1 MSSGPR
7 SQGALAK
14 LLVLLALIAL
24 VAAACGGGGDS
35 DEGDGDGG
43 IVAPEEEGDSE
54 GEPTPGGTM
63 TIGVEAESGGW
74 QPCVDSPSESGTMV
88 FLSVYDQLM
97 ARSEDGEVK
106 PWLAES
112 LTPSADKLSWTLK
125 LRPGVKFHDGT
136 DLTADVLKQNFT
148 ANTAPTSRCA
158 TALKPVAG
166 MDVVD
171 PLTVKYTL
179 AAPYG
184 PFPELLTGGAGMPFS
199 PTNAAAKG
207 ADVSANPV
215 GTGPF
220 IFKSWERD
228 SKLTLE
234 KNPNYWQKGL
244 PYLDTVI
251 VKPIPDEDARL
262 ASLST
267 GEIDVG
273 FTLRQEYVGRAREQG
288 DAIKRYEYVGNN
300 SGSTI
305 FNTKRPPVDDKRV
318 RKAFALA
325 QNQEQLVEVL
335 GGKGITPISTQ
346 FFSKDSPWYSEK
358 VAKAYTAITN
368 KPEEAKKL
376 LEEYKN
382 DPKRSDGKKPGEPVS
397 IQFNCPPDPTLIAYA
412 QAVQQM
418 ESQVGFEVELKQV
431 EQATHINNAVGKP
444 PYTDADYMINCWRL
458 GGQGDPDSTL
468 FNQYGNPENNAGNVT
483 NYNNPEVQALLK
495 TARESDDFKTRYD
508 AYEKV
513 GMIFTEDVPHTWTGS
528 TAASVY
534 AKPAYKGIT
543 TWKFPD
549 GKSKGK
555 IEQAVVRFSQVWMEK

>member
-1 MSSGPR
+1 M
-7 SQGALAK
+7 
-14 LLVLLALIAL
+14 VLALVSL
-24 VAAACGGGGDS
+24 VAAACGGGKDKNASDS
-35 DEGDGDGG
+35 GEGG
-43 IVAPEEEGDSE
+43 IVKPDESADREGT
-54 GEPTPGGTM
+54 PTPGGTM
-63 TIGVEAESGGW
+63 TIGVEAETAGW

-88 FLSVYDQLM
+88 FLAVYDQLM
-97 ARSEDGEVK
+97 ARADDGKVQ

-125 LRPGVKFHDGT
+125 LRSNVKFHDGT
-136 DLTADVLKQNFT
+136 PLDSAALKSNFDANKAD
-148 ANTAPTSRCA
+148 ASRCA
-158 TALKPVAG
+158 SALKPVSG
-166 MDVVD
+166 MEVVD

-179 AAPYG
+179 SAPYG
-184 PFPELLTGGAGMPFS
+184 PFPELLTGTAGMPFS
-199 PTNAAAKG
+199 PANAAAKG
-207 ADVSANPV
+207 KDVSSNPV

-220 IFKSWERD
+220 VFKSWERD

-234 KNPNYWQKGL
+234 KNPNYWQKDL
-244 PYLDTVI
+244 PYLDSVI

-288 DAIKRYEYVGNN
+288 DAIKRYEFVGNN
-300 SGSTI
+300 SGSSI
-305 FNTKRPPVDDKRV
+305 FNVKRPPVDDKRV
-318 RKAFALA
+318 RQAFAFA
-325 QNQEQLVEVL
+325 QNQDQLVEVL
-335 GGKGITPISTQ
+335 GGKGITPASSQ

-358 VAKAYTAITN
+358 VAKGYKQNNPT
-368 KPEEAKKL
+368 EAKKL
-376 LEEYKN
+376 LDAYKA
-382 DPKRSDGKKPGEPVS
+382 DPARSDGKKPGDPVH

-418 ESQVGFEVELKQV
+418 ESKVGFEVELKQV

-458 GGQGDPDSTL
+458 GGQGDPDGVL
-468 FNQYGNPENNAGNVT
+468 FNQYGVPDGNAANVT

-508 AYEKV
+508 AYEKI
-513 GMIFTEDVPHTWTGS
+513 GLIFDEDVPHTWTGS

-534 AKPAYKGIT
+534 AKPTYKGLT

-549 GKSKGK
+549 GKAKGK
-555 IEQAVVRFSQVWMEK
+555 FEQAVVRFGQVWVGK

>member
-14 LLVLLALIAL
+14 LLMLLALISL
-24 VAAACGGGGDS
+24 VAAACGGGGD
-35 DEGDGDGG
+35 DDPGDGDGG
-43 IVAPEEEGDSE
+43 IVAPDEDTDE

-63 TIGVEAESGGW
+63 TIGVEAETAGW

-88 FLSVYDQLM
+88 FLAVYDQLM
-97 ARSEDGEVK
+97 ARADDGEVK

-112 LTPSADKLSWTLK
+112 LEPSADKLSWTLK
-125 LRPGVKFHDGT
+125 LRPNVKFHDGT
-136 DLTADVLKQNFT
+136 ALDANVLKQNFD
-148 ANTAPTSRCA
+148 ANTSATSRCA
-158 TALKPVAG
+158 TALKPIAG
-166 MDVVD
+166 MEVVD

-184 PFPELLTGGAGMPFS
+184 PFPELLTGAAGMPFS
-199 PTNAAAKG
+199 PANAAAKG
-207 ADVSANPV
+207 PDVSANPV

-220 IFKSWERD
+220 IFKEWQRD

-234 KNPNYWQKGL
+234 KNPNYWQEGL

-288 DAIKRYEYVGNN
+288 DAIKRYEFVGNN
-300 SGSTI
+300 SGSSI
-305 FNTKRPPVDDKRV
+305 FNTKRPPVDDVRV

-325 QNQEQLVEVL
+325 QNQAQLVEVL
-335 GGKGITPISTQ
+335 GGKGITPVSTQ

-358 VAKAYTAITN
+358 VAKAYPQN

-382 DPKRSDGKKPGEPVS
+382 DPARSDGKKPGEPVS

-412 QAVQQM
+412 QAVQEM
-418 ESQVGFEVELKQV
+418 EKNVGFEVELKQV
-431 EQATHINNAVGKP
+431 EQATHIQNAVGKP

-468 FNQYGNPENNAGNVT
+468 FNAYNNPENNAGNVT
-483 NYNNPEVQALLK
+483 NFTTPEIQALLK
-495 TARESDDFKTRYD
+495 TARESADFKTRYD

-513 GMIFTEDVPHTWTGS
+513 HMIFNEQVPHTWTGS

-543 TWKFPD
+543 TWEFPG
-549 GKSKGK
+549 GKAKGK
-555 IEQAVVRFSQVWMEK
+555 FEQAVVRFSQVWVEQ

>member
-14 LLVLLALIAL
+14 SLVLLALISL
-24 VAAACGGGGDS
+24 VAAACGGGGDDKAS
-35 DEGDGDGG
+35 EGEGG
-43 IVAPEEEGDSE
+43 IVAPEQGADDE

-63 TIGVEAESGGW
+63 TIGVEAETAGW

-88 FLSVYDQLM
+88 FLAVYDQLM
-97 ARSEDGEVK
+97 ARADDGK
-106 PWLAES
+106 IQPWLAES
-112 LTPSADKLSWTLK
+112 LTSSEDKLSWTLK

-136 DLTADVLKQNFT
+136 PLDSAVLKSNFDV
-148 ANTAPTSRCA
+148 NKSPTSRC
-158 TALKPVAG
+158 TAGLKPVAS
-166 MDVVD
+166 MDVID

-179 AAPYG
+179 ESPYG
-184 PFPELLTGGAGMPFS
+184 PFPELLTGAAGMPFS
-199 PTNAAAKG
+199 PANAAAKG

-234 KNPNYWQKGL
+234 KNPNYWQKGQ

-288 DAIKRYEYVGNN
+288 DAIKRYEFIGNS

-305 FNTKRPPVDDKRV
+305 FNTKRPPVDDKRI
-318 RKAFALA
+318 RQAFLRA
-325 QNQEQLVEVL
+325 QNQEQIVEVL

-358 VAKAYTAITN
+358 VAKAYASN

-376 LEEYKN
+376 VAEYKA
-382 DPKRSDGKKPGEPVS
+382 DPNRSDGKKPGDPVA

-412 QAVQQM
+412 QAIQQM
-418 ESQVGFEVELKQV
+418 MTTVGFEVELKQV
-431 EQATHINNAVGKP
+431 EQATHIQNAVGKAP
-444 PYTDADYMINCWRL
+444 FTDADYMINCWRL

-468 FNQYGNPENNAGNVT
+468 FNQYGDPENNAGNVT
-483 NYNNPEVQALLK
+483 NYDNPEVQALLK

-513 GMIFTEDVPHTWTGS
+513 HMIFNEDVPHTWSGS

-534 AKPAYKGIT
+534 AKPTYKGIT
-543 TWKFPD
+543 TWDFPD
-549 GKSKGK
+549 GKAKGK
-555 IEQAVVRFSQVWMEK
+555 FEQAVVRFSQVWVEK

>member
-1 MSSGPR
+1 L
-7 SQGALAK
+7 LAK
-14 LLVLLALIAL
+14 LLVMLALISL

-35 DEGDGDGG
+35 DDEADGDGG
-43 IVAPEEEGDSE
+43 IVAPDESADKEGT
-54 GEPTPGGTM
+54 PTPGGTM

-97 ARSEDGEVK
+97 ARADDGSIK

-112 LTPSADKLSWTLK
+112 LTPSADKLTWTLK
-125 LRPGVKFHDGT
+125 LRPNVKFHDGT
-136 DLTADVLKQNFT
+136 ALDSAVLKSNFD
-148 ANTAPTSRCA
+148 ANTSATSRCA
-158 TALKPVAG
+158 SALKPIAG
-166 MDVVD
+166 MEVVD

-179 AAPYG
+179 ASLYG
-184 PFPELLTGGAGMPFS
+184 PFPELLTGAAGMPFS

-207 ADVSANPV
+207 ADVSSNPV
-215 GTGPF
+215 GTGPY

-288 DAIKRYEYVGNN
+288 DAIKRYEFVGNN
-300 SGSTI
+300 SGATI

-318 RKAFALA
+318 RQAFLRA
-325 QNQEQLVEVL
+325 QNQEQIVEVL
-335 GGKGITPISTQ
+335 GGKGITPVSTQ

-358 VAKAYTAITN
+358 VAKAYASN
-368 KPEEAKKL
+368 KPEEAKKIL
-376 LEEYKN
+376 AEYQN
-382 DPKRSDGKKPGEPVS
+382 DPKRSDGKKPGEPVA

-418 ESQVGFEVELKQV
+418 MTNVGFQVELKQV

-458 GGQGDPDSTL
+458 GGQGDPDGVL
-468 FNQYGNPENNAGNVT
+468 FNQYGKPENNASNVT
-483 NYNNPEVQALLK
+483 NYDNPEVQALLK

-508 AYEKV
+508 AYEKIH
-513 GMIFTEDVPHTWTGS
+513 MIFNEDVPHTWSGS

-534 AKPAYKGIT
+534 AKPAYHGIT

-549 GKSKGK
+549 GKSTGK
-555 IEQAVVRFSQVWMEK
+555 FEQAVIRFAQVWMTK